1 MLKALIE
8 KRNKAVER
16 MKEIAANAVTETRAL
31 TADETKEY
39 DDLKTEVEGLDS
51 AIQRAKDS
59 ATMQLDGEPEDGNT
73 AGTDGETREM
83 RDDMDMA
90 EVREFADYIRT
101 AKVETR
107 DDANMTMTDN
117 GAIIPKTIAAKI
129 IKQVKDIS
137 PIYAAA
143 TKYNVKG
150 TLSIPYYD
158 ETTDHVTVA
167 WATEFTE
174 LESHS
179 GKFKTID
186 LTGFLAGAL
195 TKISRSLLNSQ
206 DFDLVSFVVNDMA
219 EKVAEFIE
227 SEIIKGTKV
236 GGLSGVTNV
245 TTAAAVDAVTADEL
259 IDLKDSIKDRFQ
271 SGCMWVMSRKTRTA
285 IRKLK
290 DSDGQYLLNRD
301 ITAPFGYTLLGM
313 PIYVSDNM
321 PEMSTSAK
329 AIYYGDFSGLAVKM
343 VEEPNVQILQE
354 HYATQHAI
362 GAVCWLEFDSKVED
376 AQKLAVLQMGAG
388 A

>member
-90 EVREFADYIRT
+90 EVRAFADYIRT

-137 PIYAAA
+137 CPC
-143 TKYNVKG
+143 
-150 TLSIPYYD
+150 
-158 ETTDHVTVA
+158 
-167 WATEFTE
+167 
-174 LESHS
+174 
-179 GKFKTID
+179 
-186 LTGFLAGAL
+186 
-195 TKISRSLLNSQ
+195 R
-206 DFDLVSFVVNDMA
+206 
-219 EKVAEFIE
+219 
-227 SEIIKGTKV
+227 
-236 GGLSGVTNV
+236 
-245 TTAAAVDAVTADEL
+245 
-259 IDLKDSIKDRFQ
+259 
-271 SGCMWVMSRKTRTA
+271 
-285 IRKLK
+285 
-290 DSDGQYLLNRD
+290 
-301 ITAPFGYTLLGM
+301 
-313 PIYVSDNM
+313 
-321 PEMSTSAK
+321 
-329 AIYYGDFSGLAVKM
+329 
-343 VEEPNVQILQE
+343 
-354 HYATQHAI
+354 
-362 GAVCWLEFDSKVED
+362 
-376 AQKLAVLQMGAG
+376 
-388 A
+388 

>member
-1 MLKALIE
+1 
-8 KRNKAVER
+8 
-16 MKEIAANAVTETRAL
+16 
-31 TADETKEY
+31 
-39 DDLKTEVEGLDS
+39 
-51 AIQRAKDS
+51 
-59 ATMQLDGEPEDGNT
+59 MQLDGEPEDGNT
-73 AGTDGETREM
+73 AGTNGETREI

-90 EVREFADYIRT
+90 EVRAFADYIRT

-174 LESHS
+174 LESHT

>member
-39 DDLKTEVEGLDS
+39 DDLKTEVEGLDAS
-51 AIQRAKDS
+51 IKRAKDS

-73 AGTDGETREM
+73 AGTNGETREI

-90 EVREFADYIRT
+90 EVRAFADYIRT

-174 LESHS
+174 LESHT